1 MQDILLEKLPHTMKV
16 LRSCQ
21 CERCR
26 LDILAI
32 AMNSLPTAYAVTTEA
47 EDSLERVKKL
57 RRDYEVKVTATLIK
71 AIQQVK
77 NEPRH

>member
-1 MQDILLEKLPHTMKV
+1 MNTLP
-16 LRSCQ
+16 
-21 CERCR
+21 
-26 LDILAI
+26 
-32 AMNSLPTAYAVTTEA
+32 PAYAVTAED
-47 EDSLERVKKL
+47 EDSLERVKRL